1 MLSIKNLTIQ
11 TRHPILTDFSYD
23 FYKGN
28 LYGIV
33 ATNGSG
39 KTTFFRSVM
48 GLLPVISGQVLWQT
62 ETPNIKQDFFYYET
76 SEWFEG
82 HLTGWDYLQFIKGEW
97 HSSVEIQP
105 IIDFWGMGDYIKIP
119 IKKYSLGMKQ
129 RLLIALYQVSDAKC
143 LFMDEMTNGLDET
156 SRRLFF
162 EMVNQLKQE
171 GKLIILTSHYREDIE
186 EHCDYILQLKNQGM
200 EVQLL

>member
-1 MLSIKNLTIQ
+1 MLSIKNMTIQ

-23 FYKGN
+23 FHRGN

-39 KTTFFRSVM
+39 KTTFFRSIA
-48 GLLPVISGQVLWQT
+48 GLLPVISGQVFW
-62 ETPNIKQDFFYYET
+62 ETADATVKRDFFYYET

-82 HLTGWDYLQFIKGEW
+82 HLTGWDYLDFIKKEW
-97 HSSVEIQP
+97 QSSIDIQD
-105 IIDFWGMGDYIKIP
+105 IIDFWGMGDYIKLP
-119 IKKYSLGMKQ
+119 IRTYSLGMKQ
-129 RLLIALYQVSDAKC
+129 RLLIAMYQVSDAKC
-143 LFMDEMTNGLDET
+143 LLMDEMTNGLDET

-162 EMVNQLKQE
+162 TMLNRIKED
-171 GKLIILTSHYREDIE
+171 KLIILTSHYQEDIE

-200 EVQLL
+200 EVNAL